1 MAKVAPPASH
11 RTMPAIENF
20 DLLLVLLIASI
31 AFATAVFQSVSGF
44 AGGLL
49 LTVCLAPILG
59 VKETI
64 PIVATAM
71 VVAHAT
77 RLWVFRRWVRWDVFL
92 AVFATAL
99 PGIVLGAVLYV
110 KLPVAYVALALGGFL
125 LAALPL
131 RRYLKS
137 RNFQVGLNGLRL
149 VGIPYGF
156 VSGAVIGAGVMLAPF
171 LLGAG
176 IVGEQL
182 VAVVAAIGVGLN
194 VTKTAVF
201 GFSPLLDAGMAAK
214 GVLIGLCT
222 MPGAYTGR
230 WIVTNT
236 PVRIHTAFMEVL
248 VLAGAVYFLWKAG
261 TGFGWF

>member
-1 MAKVAPPASH
+1 MASF
-11 RTMPAIENF
+11 ENIQP
-20 DLLLVLLIASI
+20 LMLILIASM

-71 VVAHAT
+71 VIAHTT
-77 RLWVFRRWVRWDVFL
+77 RLWVFRRWIRWEVFL

-125 LAALPL
+125 LAAVPL

-137 RNFQVGLNGLRL
+137 KNFEVGLNGLRL

-156 VSGAVIGAGVMLAPF
+156 VSGAIIGAGVMLAPF
-171 LLGAG
+171 FLGAG

-201 GFSPLLDAGMAAK
+201 GLSPLLDAGMAMK

-222 MPGAYTGR
+222 IPGAYAGR
-230 WIVTNT
+230 WIVTST
-236 PVRIHTAFMEVL
+236 PIRVHTLFMEVF
-248 VLAGAVYFLWKAG
+248 VLCGAVYFLWKAA
-261 TGFGWF
+261 TGFGWV